1 MEDSAS
7 LKGQLLIRSII
18 EEYRNLLEVLADP
31 HLLVRKSVNPAA
43 SFDQTDTRR
52 TTQEILQKLTRLFSQ
67 LKTVY
72 NQCLD
77 ELERFGGTEIQIQMS
92 SERQKILALQQQ
104 DLDENSPESLGTKK
118 LAKDVRDRNNKL
130 KGIIDEMR
138 QLIWDIDIMRR
149 S

>member
-77 ELERFGGTEIQIQMS
+77 ELERFGGTEVS
-92 SERQKILALQQQ
+92 VCFLFL
-104 DLDENSPESLGTKK
+104 
-118 LAKDVRDRNNKL
+118 NK
-130 KGIIDEMR
+130 
-138 QLIWDIDIMRR
+138 
-149 S
+149 